1 MKRLLSTFIAC
12 IMLAVMANGQLTQS
26 TDKLTPCG
34 PIPNEN
40 QLRWQDME
48 MYAFIH
54 YSLNTYT
61 DEEWGFG
68 NEDLKLFNPSNL
80 DCRQWARVCK
90 QAGMR
95 GIIFTA
101 KHHCG
106 FCMWPSAYTEYSV
119 KNTPWKNGKGD
130 VVRELADACREEGLE
145 FAVYLSPWDR
155 NHPEYGR
162 PEYVTYFRNQLRELL
177 TNYGEIFEVWF
188 DGANGGDGW
197 YGGANETRKIDRTTY
212 YQWPETYKMI
222 RQLQPKC
229 LIWNDG
235 SDRGDLRWVG
245 TEAGNVGE
253 TNWSLLNKDGE
264 VTWPMLHY
272 GLENGD
278 SWVPGETNTSIR
290 PGWFY
295 HETENEHVKSLSK
308 LMDTYYKSVGRNS
321 TLLLNFPIAPN
332 GRIHPNDSLRG
343 IAFKKMIDEVFKTN
357 LCKKAKISTQ
367 GNTTLIEFKK
377 PTSFNRFLV
386 EEDIR
391 YGQRVKK
398 FSLEAFVDGQ
408 WLPLKDALVENGDG
422 LTTIGH
428 RRIICFPN
436 VKATK
441 LRFTVTDTKAAVE
454 REQSDAGINSVE
466 REHARQKVKC
476 EPIIKKLGVYLAP
489 ELTADIPNSGEKKSS
504 DLHIFFSNPCQM
516 MIDWDKE
523 QTITSF
529 RYLPPQ
535 ESKDGTITHYTLWGS
550 TDWSNWTKLAS
561 GEFSNIVNNPIWQA
575 IKLKPT
581 KVRMLKLDADRLAS
595 GDRMGY
601 GDIEVITE

>member
-1 MKRLLSTFIAC
+1 MKRLSAAFIAW
-12 IMLAVMANGQLTQS
+12 LLVTGMAYSQQTAQS
-26 TDKLTPCG
+26 VNSLSPCG
-34 PIPNEN
+34 PVPTED
-40 QLRWQDME
+40 QLWWQDLE

-54 YSLNTYT
+54 YSMNTYT
-61 DEEWGFG
+61 DQEWGFG
-68 NEDLKLFNPSNL
+68 NEDLQLFNPSDL

-106 FCMWPSAYTEYSV
+106 FCMWPSQYTEYSV
-119 KNTPWKNGKGD
+119 KNTPWKQGKGD
-130 VVRELADACREEGLE
+130 VVRELADACREEGLK

-162 PEYVTYFRNQLRELL
+162 KEYVTYFRNQLRELL
-177 TNYGEIFEVWF
+177 TNYGDIFEVWF

-197 YGGANETRKIDRTTY
+197 YGGANEKRTIDRTTY
-212 YQWPETYKMI
+212 YEWPETYRMI
-222 RQLQPKC
+222 RLLQPHC

-264 VTWPMLHY
+264 VTWNMLHY
-272 GLENGD
+272 GLEDGD

-295 HETENEHVKSLSK
+295 HETENAHVKSLSK

-332 GRIHPNDSLRG
+332 GRIHPIDSLRG
-343 IAFKKMIDEVFKTN
+343 IAFNKMIHEVFKTDLAAN
-357 LCKKAKISTQ
+357 AKKHTKNNETIIDF
-367 GNTTLIEFKK
+367 GK
-377 PTSFNRFLV
+377 PTAFNRFV
-386 EEDIR
+386 AEEDIR

-398 FSLEAFVDGQ
+398 FSLEAEINGKWQ
-408 WLPLKDALVENGDG
+408 PLKDALVEQGDG

-428 RRIICFPN
+428 RRIICFPTVN
-436 VKATK
+436 ATR
-441 LRFTVTDTKAAVE
+441 LRLTIL
-454 REQSDAGINSVE
+454 DA
-466 REHARQKVKC
+466 KC
-476 EPIIKKLGVYLAP
+476 QPVIKRTSVYLAP
-489 ELTADIPNSGEKKSS
+489 ELTADIPDSGEKRSS
-504 DLHIFFSNPCQM
+504 NLHFFFRSPKQM
-516 MIDWDKE
+516 MIDWDTE
-523 QTITSF
+523 QTITAF

-535 ESKDGTITHYTLWGS
+535 NTKEGMVTHYSLWAS
-550 TDWSNWTKLAS
+550 TDWSNWTKVAS
-561 GEFSNIVNNPIWQA
+561 GEFSNIVNNPIWQT
-575 IKLKPT
+575 IKFPSVKARIL
-581 KVRMLKLDADRLAS
+581 RLDAESLAE
-595 GDRMGY
+595 GERMAFD
-601 GDIEVITE
+601 DIEVMNE

>member
-1 MKRLLSTFIAC
+1 
-12 IMLAVMANGQLTQS
+12 MANGQLTQS

-197 YGGANETRKIDRTTY
+197 YGGANEMRKIDRTTY

-295 HETENEHVKSLSK
+295 HDTENEHVKSLSK

-408 WLPLKDALVENGDG
+408 WLHLKDALVENGDG

-550 TDWSNWTKLAS
+550 TDWSNWIKLAS
-561 GEFSNIVNNPIWQA
+561 GEFSNIVNNPIWQT

>member
-1 MKRLLSTFIAC
+1 
-12 IMLAVMANGQLTQS
+12 MARGQQLTQP

-34 PIPNEN
+34 PVPNEN
-40 QLRWQDME
+40 HLRWQDME

-54 YSLNTYT
+54 YSMNTYT

-68 NEDLKLFNPSNL
+68 NEDLKLFNPSDL

-222 RQLQPKC
+222 RRLQPKC

-272 GLENGD
+272 GLEDGD

-343 IAFKKMIDEVFKTN
+343 IAFKRMIDEVFRNPLPLSLHGEGVTKEE
-357 LCKKAKISTQ
+357 
-367 GNTTLIEFKK
+367 GGLILDFGKL
-377 PTSFNRFLV
+377 TACNRFV
-386 EEDIR
+386 AEEDIR

-408 WLPLKDALVENGDG
+408 WLPLKDELVEKGDG

-428 RRIICFPN
+428 RRIICFPT
-436 VKATK
+436 VQTTK
-441 LRFTVTDTKAAVE
+441 LRFTITDA
-454 REQSDAGINSVE
+454 
-466 REHARQKVKC
+466 KC
-476 EPIIKKLGVYLAP
+476 TPIIKTLSAYLAP
-489 ELTADIPNSGEKKSS
+489 AITADIPYSGEKKSS
-504 DLHIFFSNPCQM
+504 DLHIFFSSPRQM
-516 MIDWDKE
+516 MMDWDKE
-523 QTITSF
+523 QTITAF

-535 ESKDGTITHYTLWGS
+535 ESKDGVITHYTLWGS
-550 TDWSNWTKLAS
+550 TDWSNWTRLAS
-561 GEFSNIVNNPIWQA
+561 GEFSNVVNNPIWQT

-581 KVRMLKLDADRLAS
+581 KVRMLRFEADRLAS

-601 GDIEVITE
+601 GDIEVVTE